1 MLYSIW
7 FYDLSSLSQCK
18 KAEWYLWNAELTNQ
32 GFFLFI
38 FISVVFLK
46 NFLKEQSFC
55 VSNIFKHILKQ
66 KTEHPLSKVK
76 AVLEAARAV
85 GNGKLK
91 RCYWCCWGEK
101 NISNLFFW
109 HVNWAVDAQD
119 SETGSLAVL
128 RFERAT
134 FWLLACSLFS
144 LSAQCFLL
152 LKCFPRSR

>member
-91 RCYWCCWGEK
+91 RCYWCCWGKKIFQIYSFGMLTEQLMLRIRK
-101 NISNLFFW
+101 
-109 HVNWAVDAQD
+109 
-119 SETGSLAVL
+119 LA
-128 RFERAT
+128 
-134 FWLLACSLFS
+134 LLQSCD
-144 LSAQCFLL
+144 LSVQ
-152 LKCFPRSR
+152 PSGY